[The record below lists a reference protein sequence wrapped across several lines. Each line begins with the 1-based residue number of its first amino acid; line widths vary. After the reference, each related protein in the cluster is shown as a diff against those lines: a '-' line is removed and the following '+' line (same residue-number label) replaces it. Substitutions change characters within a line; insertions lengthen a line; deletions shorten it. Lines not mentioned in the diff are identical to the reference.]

1 MSLIRKYMQEANFS
15 AHEKWNN
22 ADGFVDDDLQFTA
35 NDNYMGADA
44 QGMGYSP
51 APQAQPYIIQV
62 SNASATAVPNFD
74 VLGAY
79 QYINNTGFSNGNLT
93 ISNCVISSAISNVTY
108 QEFLY
113 QSMNSPF
120 SVGLTYLESVTST
133 AGQVTQTL
141 TLNTRDANG
150 NQALKTLVPTIDPYQ
165 QQNYIIAMKQNYR
178 IDGFTKLTIASVL
191 GAGGS
196 GNVLRIHFYPADNI
210 NIARGLAGKAV
221 SRQFGSPNIVRSSV
235 AVVGGETIQ
244 ARLG

>member
-1 MSLIRKYMQEANFS
+1 MS
-15 AHEKWNN
+15 
-22 ADGFVDDDLQFTA
+22 
-35 NDNYMGADA
+35 ADA

-62 SNASATAVPNFD
+62 SNASATAVSNFD

-79 QYINNTGFSNGNLT
+79 QYINNTGFSNGTLT

-120 SVGLTYLESVTST
+120 SVGLTYLESVSST
-133 AGQVTQTL
+133 TGQVTQTL

-165 QQNYIIAMKQNYR
+165 QQSNIIAMKQNYR

-191 GAGGS
+191 S
-196 GNVLRIHFYPADNI
+196 QSVLRIHFYPADNI

>member
-22 ADGFVDDDLQFTA
+22 ADGFVDSDLQFTA

-44 QGMGYSP
+44 QGMGMGYSP

-62 SNASATAVPNFD
+62 SNASATAVANFD

-79 QYINNTGFSNGNLT
+79 QYINNTNFTNGSLT

-191 GAGGS
+191 AS
-196 GNVLRIHFYPADNI
+196 SVLRVHFYPADNI
-210 NIARGLAGKAV
+210 NIARGLAGTPV
-221 SRQFGSPNIVRSSV
+221 SRQFASPNIVRSSV

>member
-22 ADGFVDDDLQFTA
+22 ADGFVDSDLQFTA

-62 SNASATAVPNFD
+62 SNASATAVANFD

-150 NQALKTLVPTIDPYQ
+150 NQALKTLVPTIDPYLP
-165 QQNYIIAMKQNYR
+165 QNYIIAMKQNYR

-191 GAGGS
+191 GAGAS

-210 NIARGLAGKAV
+210 NIARV
-221 SRQFGSPNIVRSSV
+221 YSIYS
-235 AVVGGETIQ
+235 
-244 ARLG
+244 

>member
-1 MSLIRKYMQEANFS
+1 MQEANFS

-22 ADGFVDDDLQFTA
+22 ADGFVDSDLQFTA

-62 SNASATAVPNFD
+62 SNASATAVANFD

-79 QYINNTGFSNGNLT
+79 QYINNTGFNNGSLT

-165 QQNYIIAMKQNYR
+165 QQSTIIAMKQYYR
-178 IDGFTKLTIASVL
+178 IDGFTKLTIATVL
-191 GAGGS
+191 AS
-196 GNVLRIHFYPADNI
+196 AVFRLHFYPSDNI

-221 SRQFGSPNIVRSSV
+221 SRQYGSPNIVRSSV
-235 AVVGGETIQ
+235 AVVGGEAIK